1 MRRKW
6 CLFAMALAMLALCT
20 CSNENAIKPQENVL
34 TECPYIEPILEFGK
48 VTAEDV
54 RDKEERILYQD
65 RWDENTLITTP
76 DRDKFPW
83 TAYVFKEK
91 EKTLDYCAMI
101 LEDSQLSAVSYY
113 LDNRY
118 GEALPKGDDVKMYAD
133 KEHGYNIM
141 LVTEIKYDGA
151 FALAYFPAADSDRI
165 VVELIGE

>member
-6 CLFAMALAMLALCT
+6 CLFAMALAMLGLCA
-20 CSNENAIKPQENVL
+20 CSNENPVELQEVAGQ
-34 TECPYIEPILEFGK
+34 ECPFIEPILEFGK

-54 RDKEERILYQD
+54 RNREERTLYQD
-65 RWDENTLITTP
+65 EWERDALITAP
-76 DRDKFPW
+76 DRDGFPW